1 MARYHA
7 MRSAKQSTTHISR
20 DDGTIRISDEVS
32 NRVFSSF
39 DMAQGHAQ
47 DDICI

>member
-7 MRSAKQSTTHISR
+7 IRSAQQSTTRISR
-20 DDGTIRISDEVS
+20 VDGTIRISDEVS

-39 DMAQGHAQ
+39 DMAQDHAQ
-47 DDICI
+47 DVIRI